1 MFTHIQ
7 PLDKYV
13 YSAYNVRMTTINTS
27 LTTSGNS
34 VAVRLPKELLRMSG
48 LGSKVQLEA
57 KKGKII
63 ISKATSSRQGWDER
77 IQQLIAENGDPTQEF
92 TDMKSAANDGL
103 EDLVWDGPTF
113 EEWQQKNAS
122 LS

>member
-1 MFTHIQ
+1 
-7 PLDKYV
+7 
-13 YSAYNVRMTTINTS
+13 MTTINTS

-63 ISKATSSRQGWDER
+63 ISKTTSSRQDWDSR
-77 IQQLIAENGDPTQEF
+77 IQQLMAGTSDPTVEF
-92 TDMKSAANDGL
+92 VEMNAASQDGL
-103 EDLVWDGPTF
+103 EDLAWDGPSF
-113 EEWQQKNAS
+113 EEWHHDNIRVS
-122 LS
+122 